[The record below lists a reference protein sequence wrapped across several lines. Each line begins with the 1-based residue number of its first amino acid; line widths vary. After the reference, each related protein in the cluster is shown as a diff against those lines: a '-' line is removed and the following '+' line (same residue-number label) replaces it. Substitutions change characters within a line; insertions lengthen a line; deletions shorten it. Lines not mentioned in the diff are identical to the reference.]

1 MDSDALEANK
11 AVWKTI
17 YSDVVEKMKKKGGKL
32 GKVKVDFTPIAG
44 EDSDKAGVRI
54 KLSPEYLAQ
63 YKPKKGE
70 KGLLDET
77 MYKDLLSNG
86 LSIILNAD
94 KLANTTLYKNS
105 FMSPQQVA
113 VQNSG
118 AKGITYK
125 HPMYTDYAINFKM
138 TGDDGVIV
146 TQSFPIYQ
154 GPGQKDKIY
163 TQKDIISLQTL
174 NVQLAR
180 DRFFKESA
188 VNNDY
193 VNSQLKMGN
202 GRQ

>member
-1 MDSDALEANK
+1 
-11 AVWKTI
+11 
-17 YSDVVEKMKKKGGKL
+17 
-32 GKVKVDFTPIAG
+32 
-44 EDSDKAGVRI
+44 
-54 KLSPEYLAQ
+54 
-63 YKPKKGE
+63 
-70 KGLLDET
+70 
-77 MYKDLLSNG
+77 
-86 LSIILNAD
+86 
-94 KLANTTLYKNS
+94 
-105 FMSPQQVA
+105 
-113 VQNSG
+113 
-118 AKGITYK
+118 
-125 HPMYTDYAINFKM
+125 MYTDYAINFKM

-193 VNSQLKMGN
+193 ANSQLKIGN